1 MNKLATKSNLLFC
14 IALWVFASGATTNG
28 ATIRFTAPDCSPN
41 SSTATSNSTQ
51 VRSFLILLEDRDS
64 ASSLRFAI
72 FGDRAI
78 GQTDQSGDP
87 AEATSDNTVQY
98 ARVRPYLNMN
108 AQPIVVAGEVVIEN
122 SRFAEIIATPGW
134 TDSIGQIH
142 QIDSVAVLLGDWPI
156 AQVDLLNRT
165 EVLTAE
171 SRQVQSSAA
180 GGSEFVIITNEY
192 LSTAFE
198 TLRQYRNSRG
208 VPTSIVTIEEII
220 AGFSGRDDAERLR
233 NYLKTFY
240 ASGGRYVLL
249 GGDAQVLPVR
259 YAYPYP
265 TDSAVDHRE
274 QLLCDLYFAD
284 LTGEWDVDSDNTW
297 GERYEDLPDATPEL
311 MVGRLPISSPEEV
324 AAYTNKLIRYETNPG
339 SGDPSYLT
347 RTLFYSADQMRD
359 YGPGGQHRTIA
370 QAFPSPFQ
378 VDTSIGVET
387 PSGND
392 PNPTNLGPLQM
403 PSATRTGYGIVNVI
417 AHGRF
422 DGFVFKSSGYNEFPK
437 QYILTG
443 GYSEVQC
450 AFDSLGNDALP
461 SFYYSLA
468 CDNAGWDL
476 DRPPFAT
483 EGTNMG
489 RELIGS
495 SSGAVAMVGNT
506 RWGWIG
512 SSFLLHK
519 AFFDS
524 LFAHPDQPAI
534 LAMYRAQQTY
544 WYYRDLVYGQVFL
557 GDPLTKIYTSL
568 PRLLAVNATAEGGAF
583 TATVTSP
590 TGPESGVEIILSD
603 SNGVIET
610 QLSSSDG
617 SVTFDSDL
625 SLGQTYSVTAAGEN
639 TTVGIA
645 TLTPSIVLGVDDDEY
660 SVPSQYALN
669 QNYPNP
675 FNPSTEISFDLPKS
689 AHVTLVIFNMLG
701 QEVAH
706 LIEKSLVAGSH
717 RVTWHGYDEHGSSCA
732 SGVYLYRLTAD
743 NFSATRKLVLVR

>member
-87 AEATSDNTVQY
+87 AEATSDDTAQY
-98 ARVRPYLNMN
+98 SRVRPYLNMN
-108 AQPIVVAGEVVIEN
+108 AQPIVVAGEIVIEN

-142 QIDSVAVLLGDWPI
+142 QIDSVAVLLGDRPI

-180 GGSEFVIITNEY
+180 GGSEFVIIANEH

-208 VPTSIVTIEEII
+208 VPTSVVTIEEII
-220 AGFSGRDDAERLR
+220 AGFPGRDDAERLR

-590 TGPESGVEIILSD
+590 NGPESGVEIILSD

>member
-1 MNKLATKSNLLFC
+1 M
-14 IALWVFASGATTNG
+14 
-28 ATIRFTAPDCSPN
+28 
-41 SSTATSNSTQ
+41 
-51 VRSFLILLEDRDS
+51 
-64 ASSLRFAI
+64 
-72 FGDRAI
+72 
-78 GQTDQSGDP
+78 
-87 AEATSDNTVQY
+87 
-98 ARVRPYLNMN
+98 
-108 AQPIVVAGEVVIEN
+108 VIEN
-122 SRFAEIIATPGW
+122 SRFAEIIATPEW

-142 QIDSVAVLLGDWPI
+142 QVDSIDVFLSNTFISQNDLIDRASKISGD
-156 AQVDLLNRT
+156 
-165 EVLTAE
+165 
-171 SRQVQSSAA
+171 SRQITSTAS
-180 GGSEFVIITNEY
+180 GSTEFVNVTSED
-192 LSTAFE
+192 LASSFE

-208 VPTSIVTIEEII
+208 VPTSVVTIEEVI
-220 AGFSGRDDAERLR
+220 AGFSGRDNAERLR
-233 NYLKTFY
+233 NFLKTFY

-284 LTGEWDVDSDNTW
+284 LTGEWDVDSDNIW
-297 GERYEDLPDATPEL
+297 GERYEDLPEATPEL
-311 MVGRLPISSPEEV
+311 MVGRLPINSPEEV
-324 AAYTNKLIRYETNPG
+324 AAYTTKLIRYETNPG
-339 SGDPSYLT
+339 NGDPSYLT
-347 RTLFYSADQMRD
+347 RTLFFSADQMRD

-370 QAFPSPFQ
+370 QAFPSSFQ

-387 PSGND
+387 PTGND
-392 PNPTNLGPLQM
+392 LNPTNLGPLQM
-403 PSATRTGYGIVNVI
+403 PSATRAGYGIVNVI

-443 GYSEVQC
+443 GYSDIQC
-450 AFDSLGNDALP
+450 AFDSLGSESAP

-489 RELIGS
+489 RDLIGS
-495 SSGAVAMVGNT
+495 SGGAVAMVGNT

-534 LAMYRAQQTY
+534 MAMYRAQQTY

-557 GDPLTKIYTSL
+557 GDPLTKIYTTQ
-568 PRLLAVNATAEGGAF
+568 PRLLAVNATAEGGTF
-583 TATVTSP
+583 IATVTSP
-590 TGPESGVEIILSD
+590 TGPEIGVEIILSD

-610 QLSSSDG
+610 QLSASDG

-645 TLTPSIVLGVDDDEY
+645 TLTPSIVLGVDDDQN

-689 AHVTLVIFNMLG
+689 AYVSLVIFNMLG
-701 QEVAH
+701 QEVARP
-706 LIEKSLVAGSH
+706 LTQVMSAGTH
-717 RVTWHGYDEHGSSCA
+717 QVNWRGCNEQGDALA

>member
-1 MNKLATKSNLLFC
+1 MNKLATKANLLSC
-14 IALWVFASGATTNG
+14 IALCVFASGTTANG
-28 ATIRFTAPDCSPN
+28 ATIRFIAPDFSPK
-41 SSTATSNSTQ
+41 SSTARSNSSIVQ
-51 VRSFLILLEDRDS
+51 SFLIPLEGRDS
-64 ASSLRFAI
+64 ASRLRFAI
-72 FGDRAI
+72 FGDNVI

-87 AEATSDNTVQY
+87 AKATSDDTAQY
-98 ARVRPYLNMN
+98 SRVRPYLNMN

-122 SRFAEIIATPGW
+122 SRFAEIIATPEW

-142 QIDSVAVLLGDWPI
+142 QIDSVAVLLGDRPI

-180 GGSEFVIITNEY
+180 GGSEFVIIANEH

-208 VPTSIVTIEEII
+208 VPTSVVKIEEII

-284 LTGEWDVDSDNTW
+284 LTGEWDVDSDNIW

-311 MVGRLPISSPEEV
+311 LVGRLPISSPEEV

-370 QAFPSPFQ
+370 QVFPSPFQ

-476 DRPPFAT
+476 DRPPFST

-495 SSGAVAMVGNT
+495 SSGAVAMIGNT

-568 PRLLAVNATAEGGAF
+568 PRLLTVNATAEGGAF